1 MPNPATKKV
10 CKNNPKYFYTGKE
23 SSPLGLGYCAL
34 SENVGTKRIGNDD
47 TQWIVGMKNGM
58 RVWVRCPTE
67 LSKESPVIEKPTKIV
82 IEDDSE
88 DEEEAVPPPPV
99 KKALPESSSESESE
113 DEKPPPPPVKKAPV
127 KKAPVKK
134 APPPESSSESE
145 SEEEAA
151 NPPPAPPPK
160 KAPVKKAPPKK
171 APPPESSSE
180 SESEEEEQPPPKK
193 APVKKEDEK
202 KAPVKR
208 AQTDYNIYMAWKVAE
223 LGKEEPKM
231 THKEKF
237 AMAAKEWKNLGDKK
251 EEQMEKAR
259 AFKK

>member
-1 MPNPATKKV
+1 MPNPAVKKV

-82 IEDDSE
+82 IEDESE
-88 DEEEAVPPPPV
+88 EEEAPQN
-99 KKALPESSSESESE
+99 
-113 DEKPPPPPVKKAPV
+113 KAPA
-127 KKAPVKK
+127 KKL
-134 APPPESSSESE
+134 PPPESSSESE
-145 SEEEAA
+145 SEEEAK
-151 NPPPAPPPK
+151 PPPK
-160 KAPVKKAPPKK
+160 KAPVKKAPVKK
-171 APPPESSSE
+171 PPPESSSE
-180 SESEEEEQPPPKK
+180 SESEEEAKPPPKKPPPKK
-193 APVKKEDEK
+193 APVKKPPPPPESSSESESEAAKPPVKKEAEK

-251 EEQMEKAR
+251 EEQMAKAK

>member
-1 MPNPATKKV
+1 MPPTGVKKV

-67 LSKESPVIEKPTKIV
+67 LSKETPVIKKEEPKATKIV
-82 IEDDSE
+82 IEDES
-88 DEEEAVPPPPV
+88 EEEEEPPKKPPPKKPV
-99 KKALPESSSESESE
+99 PKKPVPKKPVVESESES
-113 DEKPPPPPVKKAPV
+113 DEEEEPPKKPVV
-127 KKAPVKK
+127 
-134 APPPESSSESE
+134 ESE
-145 SEEEAA
+145 SE
-151 NPPPAPPPK
+151 
-160 KAPVKKAPPKK
+160 
-171 APPPESSSE
+171 SE
-180 SESEEEEQPPPKK
+180 SESEEEEEKPLPKVVAKKPPPKK
-193 APVKKEDEK
+193 KSSSEEEAKPPPKKPEPKVVE

-208 AQTDYNIYMAWKVAE
+208 AQSDYNIYMAWKISE
-223 LGKEEPKM
+223 LGKENPGM

-237 AMAAKEWKNLGDKK
+237 AMAATEWKNLGDKK
-251 EEQMEKAR
+251 EEQMVKAR